1 MKELEYDDPM
11 EFQAV
16 QADGDPAF
24 MIDCVTEEYARL
36 GWSSQQILELF
47 QSLDYPFLYRML
59 QALGPTAIRARI
71 ERVIARC
78 GVFRVSTLEAA
89 PDPELELVHI
99 APLREGGTQDESG
112 L

>member
-11 EFQAV
+11 ELRAV
-16 QADGDPAF
+16 QVDGDPGF

-47 QSLDYPFLYRML
+47 QSLDYPFLHQML
-59 QALGPTAIRARI
+59 QALGATVIRARI
-71 ERVIARC
+71 ERVIARY
-78 GVFRVSTLEAA
+78 GVFRVRTLEAA
-89 PDPELELVHI
+89 PDPELELVHL
-99 APLREGGTQDESG
+99 APLPEGGTKYESG

>member
-11 EFQAV
+11 ELHAV
-16 QADGDPAF
+16 QVDGDPGF

-36 GWSSQQILELF
+36 GWSSLQILELF
-47 QSLDYPFLYRML
+47 QSPDYPFLHQML
-59 QALGPTAIRARI
+59 QVMGAAALKARI

-78 GVFRVSTLEAA
+78 GVFRVRTLEAA

-99 APLREGGTQDESG
+99 APLPEGGAKYESG